1 MWMKITQNSAPGI
14 GKAPLP
20 GKTKDPQEPAMAG
33 QLSFCWLDNRLIPRC
48 DFLWNV
54 YHFKLQSISAYQILF
69 LDPSF
74 ALSER
79 IQHGHHFF
87 PLVFA
92 DLVACTAMSDSSVF
106 AAHLWWTCNLRTI
119 YTFVIPELAR
129 ALHQGSEKQSCP
141 KLVSK
146 LVTIKGLLLRYF
158 NLFHHHLPSGN
169 LT

>member
-20 GKTKDPQEPAMAG
+20 GKTKDPQEPAIAG

-69 LDPSF
+69 LDPSL

-87 PLVFA
+87 SPGFCRFGGMHRHEWLFSFR
-92 DLVACTAMSDSSVF
+92 CTSLMNLQPSDHLHLCHPWAGQSTAPGLRKAIMSK
-106 AAHLWWTCNLRTI
+106 I
-119 YTFVIPELAR
+119 GI
-129 ALHQGSEKQSCP
+129 
-141 KLVSK
+141 
-146 LVTIKGLLLRYF
+146 
-158 NLFHHHLPSGN
+158 
-169 LT
+169 

>member
-1 MWMKITQNSAPGI
+1 MKITQNSAPGI

-20 GKTKDPQEPAMAG
+20 GKTKDPQEPAIAG
-33 QLSFCWLDNRLIPRC
+33 QLSFVDSRLIPRC
-48 DFLWNV
+48 DFVWNV

-106 AAHLWWTCNLRTI
+106 AAHL
-119 YTFVIPELAR
+119 
-129 ALHQGSEKQSCP
+129 
-141 KLVSK
+141 
-146 LVTIKGLLLRYF
+146 
-158 NLFHHHLPSGN
+158 
-169 LT
+169 

>member
-20 GKTKDPQEPAMAG
+20 GKTKDPQEPAIAG
-33 QLSFCWLDNRLIPRC
+33 QLSFCRLDNRLIPRC

-54 YHFKLQSISAYQILF
+54 YHFKLPSISAYQILF

-87 PLVFA
+87 PWFLQIWWHAPPWVTLQFSLHIFDEPA
-92 DLVACTAMSDSSVF
+92 TFGPSTPLSSLSWPEHCT
-106 AAHLWWTCNLRTI
+106 
-119 YTFVIPELAR
+119 R
-129 ALHQGSEKQSCP
+129 AP
-141 KLVSK
+141 KSNHVQNWYL
-146 LVTIKGLLLRYF
+146 
-158 NLFHHHLPSGN
+158 NW
-169 LT
+169 